1 MSAPND
7 SQPDD
12 GAPGAGV
19 TGSSA
24 PDGPPPLTPEEA
36 RVLGALLEKEQL
48 TPDTYPLSLNALVT
62 ACNQSTSRDPVV
74 DFDEATITLALDGLA
89 QRRWAQTVITSGSR
103 VNKFRQLL
111 TTNWSLSP
119 AEAAVLC
126 LLLLR
131 GPQTP
136 GELKARSGRLHE
148 FRDLAEVDA
157 VLERLAEVRYPPRVQ
172 KLDRQPGMKE
182 ARFAHTLS
190 GVPSDRQELPTAR
203 STAERLQ
210 RLEEEVASL
219 RADLERFRAQ
229 FE

>member
-1 MSAPND
+1 MS
-7 SQPDD
+7 DD
-12 GAPGAGV
+12 GV
-19 TGSSA
+19 TADGSA
-24 PDGPPPLTPEEA
+24 AAAEGPAPLTPEEA

-48 TPDTYPLSLNALVT
+48 TPDAYPLSLNSLVT

-74 DFDEATITLALDGLA
+74 DYDEAIVVKALDGLA
-89 QRRWAQTVITSGSR
+89 ARRWAQTVITSGNR

-119 AEAAVLC
+119 AEGAVLC

-131 GPQTP
+131 GAQTP

-172 KLDRQPGMKE
+172 RLERQAGMKE
-182 ARFAHTLS
+182 ARYAHTLC
-190 GVPSDRQELPTAR
+190 GEPAALADVPAAR

-210 RLEEEVASL
+210 RLEEEVAAL
-219 RADLERFRAQ
+219 RAELAAFRQQ
-229 FE
+229 FD